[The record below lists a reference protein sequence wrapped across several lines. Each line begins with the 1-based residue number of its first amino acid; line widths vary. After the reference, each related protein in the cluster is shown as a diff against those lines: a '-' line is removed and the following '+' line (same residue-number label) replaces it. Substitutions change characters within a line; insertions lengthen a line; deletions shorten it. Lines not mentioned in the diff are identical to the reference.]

1 MSVRGTPASFNA
13 VFKNAQTLYRQAIS
27 QTGTKLNAQ
36 KAWKAANTAL
46 KSAATPKQKIAANTL
61 RNNAHSRLV
70 EHTRNRDAR
79 IKYEYFWY
87 NGLTCSTLHT
97 KAQRIV
103 TEMYPSTQEAVARL
117 NYRCA
122 PSGTKKRI
130 LNQLTNRLV
139 GVNGQNILGQ
149 NAILN
154 YVFSDNWFERQYQEV
169 RNALETKQKVVL
181 AGHSHGGLI
190 VTYIAERLNK
200 ELNPSELSKLTVIT
214 LGSVRWLSPNSI
226 PKIKKF
232 YQILNVG
239 DFALIESGVSA
250 PRPYTRTNKA
260 SQNNK
265 ILWNSSN
272 INWKF
277 HKPMNTI
284 VNKTKGI
291 RWLWPESGF
300 SRGHFSRVP
309 WLSGHT
315 SYNYSGLHKA
325 VKNYFAPIN

>member
-1 MSVRGTPASFNA
+1 MSSVSQGLPRNYTSAM
-13 VFKNAQTLYRQAIS
+13 KNAQTLYRQAIS
-27 QTGTKLNAQ
+27 QTGGKANAQ
-36 KAWKAANTAL
+36 KAWRAASHARNL
-46 KSAATPKQKIAANTL
+46 ATTTRQKTAANTL
-61 RNNAHSRLV
+61 RNNAHSRLL
-70 EHTRNRDAR
+70 EHTRNRDIR

-87 NGLTCSTLHT
+87 NGLTCSSLHT
-97 KAQRIV
+97 KEQRIV
-103 TEMYPSTQEAVARL
+103 SELYPSTQHAIARL

-122 PSGTKKRI
+122 PSGTKTRI
-130 LNQLTNRLV
+130 LNQLV
-139 GVNGQNILGQ
+139 GANSQNILGQ
-149 NAILN
+149 NSVLN
-154 YVFSDNWFERQYQEV
+154 YVFLDNWFERQYQEV

-200 ELNPSELSKLTVIT
+200 ELGPSELSKLTVIT

-239 DFALIESGVSA
+239 DFALIASGVIA
-250 PRPYTRTNKA
+250 PRPYTRTNRV

-265 ILWNSSN
+265 MLWNSSN

-277 HKPMNTI
+277 HKPMNTT

-300 SRGHFSRVP
+300 SRGHFSRLP
-309 WLSGHT
+309 FPSGHI
-315 SYNYSGLHKA
+315 SYNYSGLHQA
-325 VKNYFAPIN
+325 VKNYFVPRL

>member
-1 MSVRGTPASFNA
+1 MSIRGTPASFNA
-13 VFKNAQTLYRQAIS
+13 AFKNAQTLYRQAIS

-46 KSAATPKQKIAANTL
+46 KSAATPKQKIVANTL
-61 RNNAHSRLV
+61 RNNAHSRLL
-70 EHTRNRDAR
+70 EHTRNLYTK

-87 NGLTCSTLHT
+87 NGLTCSTVHT
-97 KAQRIV
+97 KAQRTV

-122 PSGTKKRI
+122 PSGTKRRI

-139 GVNGQNILGQ
+139 AFNTQNVIGQ
-149 NAILN
+149 NAVLN
-154 YVFSDNWFERQYQEV
+154 YIFSDNWFERQYQDV
-169 RNALETKQKVVL
+169 RNAIETKQKVVL

-265 ILWNSSN
+265 MLWNSSN

-300 SRGHFSRVP
+300 SRGHFSRMP

-315 SYNYSGLHKA
+315 AYNYSGLHKA
-325 VKNYFAPIN
+325 VKNYFVPIN